1 MKLPTIIYGGVILL
15 VLLLDFTLNAG
26 PPTKPTPTQLAEFKA
41 KYEQPIQTA
50 GAELVTKSFP
60 VKRSRLLRVRP
71 GIKVINDANLG
82 DEFTVEIPSTIEDN
96 LILNDKDGTLSFG
109 FDRAVRLEEY
119 VKVRINLS
127 RLNPRKLTIRFA
139 TVAEGRTRF
148 QPVLE
153 TLAPVAVPT
162 LIVDRASATPFDVM
176 TENLIL
182 KSTTSLGNISGETNN
197 LEILADVDFNTDS
210 AKINGLKYTNLVW
223 TLDK

>member
-1 MKLPTIIYGGVILL
+1 MKLPTIIYGGIILL
-15 VLLLDFTLNAG
+15 VMLLDFTLNAG

-41 KYEQPIQTA
+41 KYEQPIETA

-60 VKRSRLLRVRP
+60 IKRSRLLRVRP

-96 LILNDKDGTLSFG
+96 LILNDKGGTLSFG
-109 FDRAVRLEEY
+109 FDRAVRLDKY

-127 RLNPRKLTIRFA
+127 RLNPRKLTIQFA

-153 TLAPVAVPT
+153 TLTPVAVPT
-162 LIVDRASATPFDVM
+162 LIVDRTSATPFDVM

-182 KSTTSLGNISGETNN
+182 KAPAALDNIYGQTNN
-197 LEILADVDFNTDS
+197 LEILTDIDYKTDS
-210 AKINGLKYTNLVW
+210 TEIKGIKYEKLLW
-223 TLDK
+223 TIEQ